1 MIAYDRFILLSAP
14 RVRDSIYA
22 QTVSRTGQRT
32 PSNAKILM
40 QKKLRFAHRVYFAMN
55 SHFACNSI

>member
-1 MIAYDRFILLSAP
+1 MIAYDRFILSSTP

-22 QTVSRTGQRT
+22 QTASRTGQRT

-40 QKKLRFAHRVYFAMN
+40 QKKLRFAH
-55 SHFACNSI
+55 